1 MSNIKLTFNPKNTS
15 KYIKTARKLASKL
28 NAYKSENN
36 ISFLVVE
43 VKKDDVDKDFRSLF
57 NHVIDLEDTTIELDN
72 VIVEDTYQFRH
83 VINCR
88 YLNSNTHCYGICRM
102 MNPELDRVFGAIGIF
117 DRVGKLESFHPG
129 DGLLNAGYAVV
140 DYAVVNYAV
149 ADYAVVNDDNEILV
163 NKHKLH
169 ERFLDDTKLQRRICH
184 KYNMELVKEKFRE
197 LPGLVPLI
205 FTDENT
211 EGSVVEEECDVKG
224 IEEEFEKDSY
234 NLNEDIVARIGDEFE
249 KRLRKVLDEYF
260 RNGK

>member
-1 MSNIKLTFNPKNTS
+1 MSNIKLTFNPKSASYT
-15 KYIKTARKLASKL
+15 KTVKKLARKL
-28 NAYKSENN
+28 NTHKSERD

-43 VKKDDVDKDFRSLF
+43 VKKDDADKDFRSLF
-57 NHVIDLEDTTIELDN
+57 NHVIDLEDTSIELDN
-72 VIVEDTYQFRH
+72 KIVEDTYQFRH

-102 MNPELDRVFGAIGIF
+102 MNPELDRIFGAIGIF

-129 DGLLNAGYAVV
+129 DDLLNAG
-140 DYAVVNYAV
+140 
-149 ADYAVVNDDNEILV
+149 YAVVNDDNEILV

-169 ERFLDDTKLQRRICH
+169 ERFLDDTKLQRRICQ
-184 KYNMELVKEKFRE
+184 KYNLELVKEKFSK
-197 LPGLVPLI
+197 LPGLAPLI

-211 EGSVVEEECDVKG
+211 EDSVVEEECDVKG